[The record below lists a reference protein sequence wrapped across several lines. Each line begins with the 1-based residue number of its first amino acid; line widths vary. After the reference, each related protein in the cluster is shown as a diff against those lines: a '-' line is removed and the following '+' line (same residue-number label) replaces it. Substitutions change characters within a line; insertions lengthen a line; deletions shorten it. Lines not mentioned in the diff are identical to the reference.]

1 MKLQGR
7 VGIVTGAGSGMGK
20 AAVDEMTAQGA
31 TVYAVDLRE
40 DALAEAFG
48 NNESVRSF
56 AADVTDSAR
65 LAEIISALEQEQGR
79 LDVLVNAAGV
89 STPNREKQQ
98 WVDGINLEMIKAAQ
112 DGREEPAEVLH
123 GFLYYI

>member
-31 TVYAVDLRE
+31 TVDAADLRE

-48 NNESVRSF
+48 NNPSVRSF
-56 AADVTDSAR
+56 AADVADSAR
-65 LAEIISALEQEQGR
+65 LADIISALEQEQGR
-79 LDVLVNAAGV
+79 LAVLANAAGV
-89 STPNREKQQ
+89 SPPSRERHQC
-98 WVDGINLEMIKAAQ
+98 VEVINPET
-112 DGREEPAEVLH
+112 LH
-123 GFLYYI
+123 T